1 MAKLMLIGKAA
12 HIEIKNGQDD
22 GDDGTC
28 VIAQCNTHAGDPYCI
43 WQGRYDDLNDAAEY
57 AQDHADR
64 GAW

>member
-1 MAKLMLIGKAA
+1 MAKLMLIGKTA
-12 HIEIKNGQDD
+12 HVEIKPPADD
-22 GDDGTC
+22 DETC

-43 WQGRYDDLNDAAEY
+43 WQGRYDDLNDATEY